1 MMDKHWTLSLFS
13 FFSYRLMFFNLL
25 HGIKSKCSVLPWL
38 DAQTIL
44 RAPEEKK
51 KNEATPHTLHSH
63 SLPRLHAPSSLTPV
77 LGPRPRLHAMLR
89 EVLVPIQQTPP
100 RSSSA
105 SFPLSSSSPP
115 FSFNNNLGFEFSE
128 THTARKCD
136 CTARTAF
143 SLFSNSLL
151 PPEWLDLFPLPQIFS
166 SC

>member
-25 HGIKSKCSVLPWL
+25 HGVKSKCSVLLWL
-38 DAQTIL
+38 DAQAIL

-51 KNEATPHTLHSH
+51 KNKATPHTLHSH

-89 EVLVPIQQTPP
+89 EVLVPIQPP
-100 RSSSA
+100 PPPILHCLFSSLL
-105 SFPLSSSSPP
+105 FSPP

-128 THTARKCD
+128 THTVRKCD